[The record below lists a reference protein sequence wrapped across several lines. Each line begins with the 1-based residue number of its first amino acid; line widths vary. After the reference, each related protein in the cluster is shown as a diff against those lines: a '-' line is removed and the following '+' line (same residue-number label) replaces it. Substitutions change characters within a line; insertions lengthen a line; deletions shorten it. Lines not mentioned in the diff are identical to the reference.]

1 MARLTTPDV
10 IFTEQRLSKI
20 KKLEEQYDELIN
32 RMIDNREDRTTEN
45 LAELRPM
52 ECQLAAMEDKSIG
65 NDVFEM
71 NISIVKY

>member
-20 KKLEEQYDELIN
+20 NKLEEQYDELIN

-45 LAELRPM
+45 LAELRHM

>member
-45 LAELRPM
+45 LAELRHM
-52 ECQLAAMEDKSIG
+52 ECQLAAMEDKRSPTTL
-65 NDVFEM
+65 FLFQ
-71 NISIVKY
+71 KF

>member
-45 LAELRPM
+45 LAELRHM
-52 ECQLAAMEDKSIG
+52 ECQLAAMEDKGIG
-65 NDVFEM
+65 NDAFEM